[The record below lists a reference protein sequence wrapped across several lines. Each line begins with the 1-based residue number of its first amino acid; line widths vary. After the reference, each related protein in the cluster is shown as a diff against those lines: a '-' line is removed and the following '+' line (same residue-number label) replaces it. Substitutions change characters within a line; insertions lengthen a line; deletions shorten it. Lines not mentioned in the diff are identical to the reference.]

1 MTAQV
6 ISDLCALFRCLL
18 DEVQWFEWT
27 YDIQL
32 FQKFRLTT
40 KVVKDRTAESDAMY
54 EHDVERFRISCSLGK
69 DFTAV

>member
-6 ISDLCALFRCLL
+6 ISNLCALLSCLL
-18 DEVQWFEWT
+18 DQEQWFGWI

-54 EHDVERFRISCSLGK
+54 EHNVERFRISCSLGK